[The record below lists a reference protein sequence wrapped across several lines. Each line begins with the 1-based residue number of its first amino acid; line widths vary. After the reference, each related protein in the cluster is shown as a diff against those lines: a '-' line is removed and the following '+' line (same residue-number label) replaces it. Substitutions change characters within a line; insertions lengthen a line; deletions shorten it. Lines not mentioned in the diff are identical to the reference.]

1 MFSIYLSFYLS
12 IRLNEICSVCT
23 YFEGLLNSLIDCICW
38 TEYRKGGGVWDR
50 ERETGGGGEIHKDP
64 SRTKSRNPID
74 SCSCKIYF

>member
-38 TEYRKGGGVWDR
+38 TEYRKGGEYGIEKGRRV
-50 ERETGGGGEIHKDP
+50 GEGKYIKIP
-64 SRTKSRNPID
+64 VAPNPEIP
-74 SCSCKIYF
+74 